1 MRAYNVAGT
10 WSELKGVTPTT
21 NEDTANVV
29 IAVSTEDAV
38 DPHNAMGLVMDAM
51 LDTLVQ
57 IHAKA
62 HPDVPEGQIHP
73 FPYALVFGKLLR
85 DRGLS

>member
-1 MRAYNVAGT
+1 MRVYNVAGT

-38 DPHNAMGLVMDAM
+38 DPHNAMGLIMDAM
-51 LDTLVQ
+51 LDVLQQV
-57 IHAKA
+57 HAKA

-85 DRGLS
+85 DRGLF